1 MEKVT
6 EGLNQLLEQLG
17 QQPSRLLYGQPP
29 RLRQE
34 EFEGERP

>member
-6 EGLNQLLEQLG
+6 EGLNHLLEQLG

-34 EFEGERP
+34 EFEAERP